1 MEQITIIK
9 KDGSELPINSI
20 NPIRYM
26 KSAVQD
32 STLMNNDTVRIVI
45 ESTDLVEIEVGDKIM
60 IINDVYHIRTTI
72 TTEIKSDDMYV
83 YDITFYGVIY
93 ELLKSLYRDTNAN
106 GVSSKSEFDLTF
118 TLKEFV
124 RVVVYNVNRDY
135 PGKWEFNEANC
146 PDTDP
151 QLMNFSKQNCLNAL
165 QAICQKFKYDF
176 HITQEQDIRTINIG
190 SFGRIIPPPNNASHF
205 QYGKGNGLFNLKEN
219 KVDDKSIISRLWV
232 EGGKQNIKSNYRNF
246 SDRLQLPYPARTN
259 TKSHTLNDGT
269 VIPAGSE
276 TIGISSEARR
286 FIEDANLSL
295 RLGGVVEDV
304 EYYDDIFPQRTGEVT
319 TLPSPTDDGEGNIIP
334 ADINSFIDN
343 EMFNLTEVDIEGNT
357 LYLIN
362 GVSAKISFISGK
374 LAGMQ
379 FELESYDHETKTFKL
394 LKYTDERGLS
404 FPSSSF
410 PIMVG
415 DKYKITD
422 IVMPQTYINDAEEDL
437 WYAGYNDFLKRKQAR
452 VQYEITF
459 TPNFFETNIPDDIE
473 MAIFRPGDYL
483 PIKDDRFGIEK
494 NIRIVSV
501 KRNLL
506 SANKYDYTLTLS
518 DTHSIS
524 IINQVIKDVI
534 EHENVIIRNRLRD
547 YTRARLAWRT
557 TEELRNMIFDTDDF
571 FDMGNIRP
579 LSIDTNMLTVGSKSQ
594 QFVLNDVILQA
605 NVNGLANR
613 FDASAGQLVHLTID
627 PDQERMWNLSA
638 LSVLLSEIGGY
649 YVYAKC
655 AREGDVGIWHVTQQ
669 QLKAEDVSDP
679 DNYYFQVG
687 IIGSLQDGFTFRDFT
702 TTYGFTRINGSTII
716 TGRIITS
723 DGQCYLDLDGNKFR
737 IGDASSSVDWNVTA
751 QNQVTLKN
759 VKLISGAGDMTDIGV
774 YRGIYDNSAT
784 YFPGDEVSY
793 TYNGSTSVYR
803 QKHDIAIQGIP
814 PSNGT
819 YWVVKSSGGVGVGI
833 ASITEF
839 YLASALSSG
848 VTHYTTGWKTD
859 PSQAVVSASKK
870 YLWNYELITYTD
882 GNYLNTQPVIIGT
895 YGEDGKGIA
904 SITEFYMASSQNTGI
919 TIYSAGWKTDPTE
932 AIITPTNK
940 YLWNYELITYT
951 DGDYLNTLPAIIGVY
966 GDTGSDGT
974 AGDYFE
980 YRFAKNGSTVTPP
993 ALTNTDANPTGWTIA
1008 MPATTALEYI
1018 WCIMAKKTAAGTLL
1032 TNWSTPIRIKGA
1044 DGATGAKG
1052 ESPVLVYRGVYGST
1066 LTYYGTNNRVD
1077 AVKYGGQY
1085 YIARIDAGTITGVPP
1100 TDTTKW
1106 NTFGAEFESIATNLL
1121 LAEGANIGDWF
1132 MQLGKIVSTL
1142 TTGGNKITLDA
1153 SMAQILIE
1161 SLNSGGDYS
1170 LDTGN
1175 STLKFN
1181 ASQGVVE
1188 ARNANGVAYISASGI
1203 FANRP
1208 RTNALP
1214 ASSGY
1219 THYGAIVG
1227 LGYAGTVNNSWEW
1240 GYPDTLVAGVYG
1252 RSSNDGTAPH
1262 YGGYFSRLMANGLFL
1277 NTIYIHDGSP
1287 SYTTLGDQATFIIGI
1302 TNSGVSRNVWLPTI
1316 GYEGQIIIA
1325 KQTGAG
1331 YMRFLS
1337 NSGQEIY
1344 DDSTQNTYYDC
1355 NDGEMLTFVFA
1366 KYTIG
1371 GVASQVWTVSQQK
1384 YL

>member
-45 ESTDLVEIEVGDKIM
+45 ESTDLVKIEVGDKIK

-106 GVSSKSEFDLTF
+106 GVSNKSEFDLTF

-165 QAICQKFKYDF
+165 QTICQKFKYDF
-176 HITQEQDIRTINIG
+176 HITQDGDIRTINIG
-190 SFGRIIPPPNNASHF
+190 NFGTIITPPNNASHF

-232 EGGKQNIKSNYRNF
+232 EGGKQNIKSNYRKF

-259 TKSHTLNDGT
+259 TKSHTLYDGT
-269 VIPAGSE
+269 VIPAGTE
-276 TIGISSEARR
+276 TIGISSEERR
-286 FIEDANLSL
+286 FIEDSNLSL
-295 RLGGVVEDV
+295 SLGGVVEDV

-319 TLPSPTDDGEGNIIP
+319 AMPSP
-334 ADINSFIDN
+334 ADIYSFIDAD
-343 EMFNLTEVDIEGNT
+343 MFNLTEKDIDGNP
-357 LYLIN
+357 LYLID
-362 GVSAKISFISGK
+362 GVSAKITFISGK

-404 FPSSSF
+404 FPSESF
-410 PIMVG
+410 PITVG
-415 DKYKITD
+415 DKYKVTD
-422 IVMPQTYINDAEEDL
+422 IIMPQVYINEAEEDL
-437 WYAGYNDFLKRKQAR
+437 WYAGYNDFLMRKQAR
-452 VQYEITF
+452 VQYEMTF
-459 TPNFFETNIPDDIE
+459 TPDFFETHIPDDIE

-483 PIKDDRFGIEK
+483 PIKDERFNVEK

-506 SANKYDYTLTLS
+506 EKYDYTLTLS

-524 IINQVIKDVI
+524 IINQVINDVI
-534 EHENVIIRNRLRD
+534 EHENVIVRNRLKD
-547 YTRARLAWRT
+547 YTRSRLAWRT
-557 TEELRNMIFDTDDF
+557 TEELRTMIFDTDDF

-594 QFVLNDVILQA
+594 QFVLIGVILQA

-627 PDQERMWNLSA
+627 PDQARTWNMSA
-638 LSVLLSEIGGY
+638 LSVLLSELGGY

-687 IIGSLQDGFTFRDFT
+687 IIGSLQEGFTFRDFT

-737 IGDASSSVDWNVTA
+737 IGDASSSLDWNVTA
-751 QNQVTLKN
+751 QKQVTLKN
-759 VKLISGAGDMTDIGV
+759 VKLLSGSGDMSDIGV
-774 YRGIYDNSAT
+774 YRGVYDNAAT

-793 TYNGSTSVYR
+793 TYSGSTSVYR

-839 YLASALSSG
+839 YLASDQVNG

-859 PSQAVVSASKK
+859 PAQAVVTSVNK
-870 YLWNYELITYTD
+870 YLWNYELITYTNGD
-882 GNYLNTQPVIIGT
+882 YLNTQPAIIGT
-895 YGEDGKGIA
+895 YGDDGKGIA
-904 SITEFYMASSQNTGI
+904 SITEFYLASSQNTGI
-919 TIYSAGWKTDPTE
+919 TVFSSGWKTDPSQ
-932 AIITPTNK
+932 ALITPTNK
-940 YLWNYELITYT
+940 YLWNYELITYS
-951 DGDYLNTLPAIIGVY
+951 DGTYLNTDPVVIGAY
-966 GDTGSDGT
+966 GDPGSNGSD
-974 AGDYFE
+974 GDYFE

-993 ALTNTDANPTGWTIA
+993 VLTNTDANPAGWTIS

-1018 WCIMAKKTAAGTLL
+1018 WCIMAKKTAYGILI
-1032 TNWSTPIRIKGA
+1032 TNWSDPIRIKGA
-1044 DGATGAKG
+1044 DGAPGAKG
-1052 ESPVLVYRGVYGST
+1052 ESPVLVYRGVYGSA

-1077 AVKYGGQY
+1077 AVKYNGQY
-1085 YIARIDAGTITGVPP
+1085 YIARIDAGTITGVLP

-1132 MQLGKIVSTL
+1132 MQGGKIVSTL

-1161 SLNSGGDYS
+1161 SLYSGGDYS
-1170 LDTGN
+1170 LDSGN

-1214 ASSGY
+1214 SSSGY
-1219 THYGAIVG
+1219 THYGSIVG
-1227 LGYAGTVNNSWEW
+1227 LGFGGTVNNSWEW

-1252 RSSNDGTAPH
+1252 RSSNAGTAPH
-1262 YGGYFSRLMANGLFL
+1262 YGGYFDRLRANGLFL
-1277 NTIYIHDGSP
+1277 NTVYIHDASGS
-1287 SYTTLGDQATFIIGI
+1287 YVYLQDTATFVCGI
-1302 TNSGVSRNVWLPTI
+1302 TNNGVMKPVYLPNN
-1316 GYEGQIIIA
+1316 GYEGQIVIA
-1325 KQTGAG
+1325 KQTGQG
-1331 YMRFLS
+1331 SMKFYSRT
-1337 NSGQEIY
+1337 GQDIY
-1344 DDSTQNTYYDC
+1344 DDSSVNASYDC
-1355 NDGEMLTFVFA
+1355 TEGYMLIFVFA
-1366 KYTIG
+1366 RYSID
-1371 GVASQVWTVSQQK
+1371 GVNKQIWTVSR
-1384 YL
+1384 LRF